1 MMPVGAITD
10 VEIGQLP
17 CGVRL
22 TELGRGFDVAQPGHW
37 LIRRVIVT
45 SKEVGKMG
53 SEHTVADDIVYDLI
67 SIQYHA
73 LKAAEVYD
81 KFLEDAHSSEHQD
94 VAAFIRQCKDEDQQ
108 RAIRCHEFL
117 GQLTRSGIG

>member
-1 MMPVGAITD
+1 MA
-10 VEIGQLP
+10 
-17 CGVRL
+17 
-22 TELGRGFDVAQPGHW
+22 
-37 LIRRVIVT
+37 
-45 SKEVGKMG
+45 

-94 VAAFIRQCKDEDQQ
+94 VADFIQQCKDQDQQ
-108 RAIRCHEFL
+108 RAVRCHAFL
-117 GQLTRSGIG
+117 GQLTRSGLG